1 MIKYRHKGVLKM
13 KVRDLTLTAL
23 FIALGILLPF
33 ITGQLQSIGSMLLPM
48 HLPVMIGGLILP
60 LGNAAIIGFV
70 TPILRSLLFT
80 MPPLFPKAIAMAF
93 ELLTYGVVISLVYN
107 KLGKHNLK
115 NIYIAL
121 IIAMIAGR
129 IIWGLVTYLLVGI
142 GLEAF
147 ISSTII
153 SGIPGI
159 ILQLIFVPF
168 IVRLI
173 EKKL

>member
-1 MIKYRHKGVLKM
+1 
-13 KVRDLTLTAL
+13 
-23 FIALGILLPF
+23 
-33 ITGQLQSIGSMLLPM
+33 
-48 HLPVMIGGLILP
+48 
-60 LGNAAIIGFV
+60 
-70 TPILRSLLFT
+70 
-80 MPPLFPKAIAMAF
+80 MAF